1 MVLYLSS
8 LQVPSI
14 VYLLSST
21 FHPEFSGRGRP
32 SKMSCCGEFL
42 YISCSY
48 HECHVRA
55 YDGTWS
61 SSFVRR
67 SLTNP
72 LTFSSQCWCFWSS
85 DKLESSIELTVD
97 LECHSHEQKRK
108 LKGTSCLHKLNPLGC
123 IKARPEHVA
132 IALRETER
140 LR

>member
-1 MVLYLSS
+1 MVPLTFSCRSHLLYICCLQLSIQS
-8 LQVPSI
+8 FLGEEDLQRCPAVVS
-14 VYLLSST
+14 VCT
-21 FHPEFSGRGRP
+21 FHVHSQCR
-32 SKMSCCGEFL
+32 
-42 YISCSY
+42 
-48 HECHVRA
+48 HRA

-72 LTFSSQCWCFWSS
+72 LTFPSQCWCFWSS